1 MLMSLVESLVLVLM
15 IIYLKKLF
23 VRHVVLDVR
32 HARHSDESPADPPM
46 IGWHGLSVYSIRS
59 VPMGF
64 P

>member
-1 MLMSLVESLVLVLM
+1 LVLM
-15 IIYLKKLF
+15 IIFIYLKKLF